1 LIYTYTCV
9 NLKQIPAD
17 MVVNAMLVA
26 MVTHANQP
34 CDDSIYHVGSSVG
47 NPVRYESLRDYS
59 YRYFTAKPCY
69 DKEGKAIKVGKVTVL
84 ENMNSFQRYMY
95 IRYLLPLKV
104 IQFLFLSGSLVAR
117 IHLIRWISR
126 ASGVWTLAPAYNI
139 ALSYQLSYAHMLF
152 NF

>member
-1 LIYTYTCV
+1 MINYACV

-26 MVTHANQP
+26 MVSHATQP

-59 YRYFTAKPCY
+59 FRYFTAKPCY
-69 DKEGKAIKVGKVTVL
+69 DKEGKAIRVGKVTVL

-104 IQFLFLSGSLVAR
+104 IQFLIHNYFYFSIHVTLDFYYNYVQKLTHNYWWFVDKWKLV
-117 IHLIRWISR
+117 L
-126 ASGVWTLAPAYNI
+126 
-139 ALSYQLSYAHMLF
+139 
-152 NF
+152 

>member
-1 LIYTYTCV
+1 MYNQAQTKLIYTYACV

-26 MVTHANQP
+26 MVSHANQP

-59 YRYFTAKPCY
+59 FRYFTAKPCF

-104 IQFLFLSGSLVAR
+104 ISNPHLLIFFHSCNTWLLLKLCHADNLSKLN
-117 IHLIRWISR
+117 SR
-126 ASGVWTLAPAYNI
+126 V
-139 ALSYQLSYAHMLF
+139 
-152 NF
+152 